1 MFEIR
6 VNKYLK
12 KNMARQAEFIINGS
26 SVMAEL
32 KKVNRKKIY
41 GWSTV
46 EVFDENG
53 SKCKLASISDGV
65 HVLPSGS
72 SSLLK
77 FNDKGESVSTSD
89 LVGFNQKGEKVE
101 KVPSIYDGKVE
112 LKESTIDDYL
122 SLAVKTVYQLNMEDN
137 TTILSEL
144 KDVKVFSFVFN
155 YRADYEGDEAF
166 LISNGETAFAVIGKV
181 TDLEFI
187 GLNDNETEL
196 VELEDDAQEEEELDF
211 AMF

>member
-1 MFEIR
+1 
-6 VNKYLK
+6 
-12 KNMARQAEFIINGS
+12 MAKQVEFIINGA

-32 KKVNRKKIY
+32 KKVDRKKIY
-41 GWSTV
+41 GWSTL
-46 EVFDENG
+46 EIFDENG

-72 SSLLK
+72 SSLIK
-77 FNDKGESVSTSD
+77 FNDKGETVSSSD

-112 LKESTIDDYL
+112 LKEATIDDYL
-122 SLAVKTVYQLNMEDN
+122 SLAVKTVYQLNMEDD
-137 TTILSEL
+137 TTMLSEL
-144 KDVKVFSFVFN
+144 KDGKVFYFVFN
-155 YRADYEGDEAF
+155 YRADYEGDDAF
-166 LISNGETAFAVIGKV
+166 LISNGQTAFAVIGKIA
-181 TDLEFI
+181 DLEFI

-196 VELEDDAQEEEELDF
+196 VELEDDTQEEDELDF

>member
-1 MFEIR
+1 
-6 VNKYLK
+6 
-12 KNMARQAEFIINGS
+12 MARQAEFIINGT

-32 KKVNRKKIY
+32 KKVDRKKIY

-77 FNDKGESVSTSD
+77 FNDKGETVSSSD
-89 LVGFNQKGEKVE
+89 LVGFNHKGEKVE

-122 SLAVKTVYQLNMEDN
+122 SLAVKTVYQLNMEDD
-137 TTILSEL
+137 TTMLSEL
-144 KDVKVFSFVFN
+144 KDGKVFSFVFN
-155 YRADYEGDEAF
+155 YRADYEGDDAF
-166 LISNGETAFAVIGKV
+166 LISNGETAFAVIGKIA
-181 TDLEFI
+181 DLEFV
-187 GLNDNETEL
+187 GMNDNEKEL
-196 VELEDDAQEEEELDF
+196 VVNEEESSEEDELDF

>member
-1 MFEIR
+1 
-6 VNKYLK
+6 
-12 KNMARQAEFIINGS
+12 MARQAEFIINGN

-32 KKVNRKKIY
+32 KKVDRKKIY
-41 GWSTV
+41 GWSTI
-46 EVFDENG
+46 EVFDEDG

-72 SSLLK
+72 SSLIK
-77 FNDKGESVSTSD
+77 FNDKGETVSSSD

-112 LKESTIDDYL
+112 LKEATIDDYL
-122 SLAVKTVYQLNMEDN
+122 SLAVKTVYQLNMEDD
-137 TTILSEL
+137 TPMLSEL
-144 KDVKVFSFVFN
+144 KDGKVFSFVFN
-155 YRADYEGDEAF
+155 YRADYEGDDAF

-181 TDLEFI
+181 ADLEFV
-187 GLNDNETEL
+187 GLNDNEKEL
-196 VELEDDAQEEEELDF
+196 VVNEEESSEEDELDF